1 MMSRT
6 ANRLLPMPPLRCL
19 SVTIV
24 IAAVLLGPA
33 SVLATTPNDFVRE
46 AVDLLAERVDGRKDE
61 LAADS
66 DALYALIDEILL
78 PRFNRR
84 FAAGQVLA
92 KHWRTA
98 TPEQKD
104 RFVDAF
110 YTTLLHRYADGIL
123 EFENDRVEIM
133 PFRGDATRKIAIVKT
148 TVRLED
154 GTTVPVNYALFNGK
168 EGWRMFD
175 VTIEGVSYV
184 RNFRVEFDSEIRNSS
199 LEDVIMRL
207 EVEAAGEG
215 GESGDA
221 GQ

>member
-1 MMSRT
+1 MIRRIAFFASI
-6 ANRLLPMPPLRCL
+6 ALLF
-19 SVTIV
+19 S
-24 IAAVLLGPA
+24 AAGAQA
-33 SVLATTPNDFVRE
+33 SSPNDFIRE
-46 AVDLLAERVDGRKDE
+46 AVDLVAEKVNGRKDE

-66 DALYALIDEILL
+66 EALYAVVDDILL
-78 PRFNRR
+78 PRFDRR

-92 KHWRTA
+92 RHWRKA

-133 PFRGDATRKIAIVKT
+133 PFRGDASKKISTVKT

-154 GTTVPVNYALFNGK
+154 GTKVPVNYALIRRGD
-168 EGWRMFD
+168 GWRMFD

-184 RNFRVEFDSEIRNSS
+184 RNFRVEFDTEIRNTS
-199 LEDVIMRL
+199 LEEVIVRL
-207 EVEAAGEG
+207 EAEAAGND
-215 GESGDA
+215 GE
-221 GQ
+221 

>member
-1 MMSRT
+1 MNTLVPTRGFRRWGT
-6 ANRLLPMPPLRCL
+6 TL
-19 SVTIV
+19 V
-24 IAAVLLGPA
+24 IAMGLLGSTSA
-33 SVLATTPNDFVRE
+33 LAITPNEFVKE

-66 DALYALIDEILL
+66 ESLYALIDEILL
-78 PRFNRR
+78 PRFDRR

-133 PFRGDATRKIAIVKT
+133 PFRGDASRKIATVKT
-148 TVRLED
+148 TVWLED
-154 GTTVPVNYALFNGK
+154 GTKVPVNYALINRK

-184 RNFRVEFDSEIRNSS
+184 RNFRVEFDSEIRNTS
-199 LEDVIMRL
+199 LEDVIVRL
-207 EVEAAGEG
+207 EKEAAGADGDTGEDG
-215 GESGDA
+215 G
-221 GQ
+221 